1 MGSPI
6 EPSLLP
12 VTRQVFMVYGFTAD
26 EDPVVVPV
34 VAQELRSITELIR
47 ARVSSIFFIII
58 VFV

>member
-1 MGSPI
+1 
-6 EPSLLP
+6 
-12 VTRQVFMVYGFTAD
+12 MVYGFTAD